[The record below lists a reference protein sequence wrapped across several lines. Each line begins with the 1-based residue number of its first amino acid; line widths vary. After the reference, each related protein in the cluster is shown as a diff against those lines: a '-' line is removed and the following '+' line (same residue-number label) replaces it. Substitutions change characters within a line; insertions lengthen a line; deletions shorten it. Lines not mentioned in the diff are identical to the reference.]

1 MDELQMYY
9 GDFKK
14 AKQKSTQVQDTIYI
28 KLYKR

>member
-9 GDFKK
+9 GDLKK
-14 AKQKSTQVQDTIYI
+14 AKQKSAQMQDTIYI